1 MKKEN
6 LGKKISL
13 SNKNPLINLYI
24 ICVFVFYPHIP
35 FSIIVDFMG
44 HLEEQLRLKPLILLI
59 ITMSVSRRTA
69 SATLAGAHFPSR
81 SCKVAKP
88 IFPNQDPPIN
98 NIQPYY

>member
-1 MKKEN
+1 M
-6 LGKKISL
+6 
-13 SNKNPLINLYI
+13 YI

-59 ITMSVSRRTA
+59 ITISVSRRAVTTA
-69 SATLAGAHFPSR
+69 ATFTGVNFRGR

-88 IFPNQDPPIN
+88 IFPNQDPAIN